1 MPTGGST
8 SLDRVNFSAVTRF
21 ETLCEA
27 AEESLERSGVPGASI
42 GVDHDGAEDAAG
54 FGVTSI
60 EHPLEVDAE
69 TLFQIGSITKTVTGT
84 LALQLVENGALDL
97 DAPIRRYLPTFRLA
111 DDDVAERVTTRHLLT
126 HTGGW
131 YGDYFADPSRGDDA
145 LERILPELAEL
156 PQLAPLGQIWSYCNS
171 GFYIAG
177 RVIEV
182 LTGKPFESAA
192 RELVLEPLG
201 MSRSFFFPEE
211 VLSHRFA
218 VGHRDEEGQTIVA
231 RPWALARAASVAGGI
246 TSNVRDLLRY
256 ARFHLGQEPGPLTQE
271 SISIMREPQIE
282 TGDRD
287 MALTWFLREVE
298 GVAFAEHDGGTNG
311 QMARLMLVPEADFA
325 LAILTNHSPA
335 GNDVL
340 RELSR
345 VALRLYLGVE
355 EPEPE
360 PIDLSPEQLAE
371 YAGDYSNPWAEV
383 ELRAEERRLVGQTTP
398 KAGFP
403 TKDTPPL
410 PPPPPATLA
419 FYDTDRVF
427 VEEGPLTGT
436 QGDFVRD
443 GDGRIAWFR
452 SGGRLHA
459 RRS

>member
-1 MPTGGST
+1 M
-8 SLDRVNFSAVTRF
+8 TRF

-42 GVDHDGAEDAAG
+42 GVEHDGAEDAAG
-54 FGVTSI
+54 LGVTSI

-84 LALQLVENGALDL
+84 LALQLVEKGELDL
-97 DAPIRRYLPTFRLA
+97 DAPIRRYLPTLRLA

-218 VGHRDEEGQTIVA
+218 VGHRDEDGQTIVA
-231 RPWALARAASVAGGI
+231 RPWALARAASAAGGI
-246 TSNVRDLLRY
+246 TASVGDLLRY
-256 ARFHLGQEPGPLTQE
+256 ARFHFEWPPGPQ
-271 SISIMREPQIE
+271 MREPQIE
-282 TGDRD
+282 TDDLGRK
-287 MALTWFLREVE
+287 MALTWFVREVD
-298 GVAFAEHDGGTNG
+298 GLGFAEHDGGTNG
-311 QMARLMLVPEADFA
+311 QMARLMLAPEAGFA

-340 RELSR
+340 RE
-345 VALRLYLGVE
+345 VTHHALRLYLGIDTRD
-355 EPEPE
+355 PEPR
-360 PIDLSPEQLAE
+360 DLSDGQLAE
-371 YAGDYSNPWAEV
+371 YAGVYSNPWSEI
-383 ELRAEERRLVGQTTP
+383 ELRTADGRLVSQTTF

-410 PPPPPATLA
+410 PPPAPATLA

-436 QGDFVRD
+436 RGDFVRGD
-443 GDGRIAWFR
+443 DGRIAWLR

-459 RRS
+459 KRS

>member
-1 MPTGGST
+1 M
-8 SLDRVNFSAVTRF
+8 TRF

-27 AEESLERSGVPGASI
+27 AEESLERLGVPGASI
-42 GVDHDGAEDAAG
+42 GVEHDGVEDAAG

-60 EHPLEVDAE
+60 EHPLAVEAE

-84 LALQLVENGALDL
+84 LALQLVEQGELDL
-97 DAPIRRYLPTFRLA
+97 DVPIRRYLPTLQLA

-131 YGDYFADPSRGDDA
+131 FGDYFADPSRGDDA

-201 MSRSFFFPEE
+201 MSSSFFFSEE

-218 VGHRDEEGQTIVA
+218 VGHRDEDGQTIVA

-256 ARFHLGQEPGPLTQE
+256 ARFHLGREPGPLTRE
-271 SISIMREPQIE
+271 SISLMREPQIE

-287 MALTWFLREVE
+287 MALTWFVREVE
-298 GVAFAEHDGGTNG
+298 GVVLAEHDGGTNG
-311 QMARLMLVPEADFA
+311 QMARLLLAPEEGFA

-340 RELSR
+340 RDLSR

-371 YAGDYSNPWAEV
+371 YAGDYSNPWSEV
-383 ELRAEERRLVGQTTP
+383 GLRAEERRLVGQTTYR
-398 KAGFP
+398 AGFP

-443 GDGRIAWFR
+443 DDGRIAWFR
-452 SGGRLHA
+452 SGRRLHA
-459 RRS
+459 PG

>member
-1 MPTGGST
+1 
-8 SLDRVNFSAVTRF
+8 VTRF

-27 AEESLERSGVPGASI
+27 ARESVERFGVPGASI
-42 GVDHDGAEDAAG
+42 GVEHDGVEGVAG

-60 EHPLEVDAE
+60 EHPLEVDAG

-84 LALQLVENGALDL
+84 LALQLVEQGELDL
-97 DAPIRRYLPTFRLA
+97 DAPIRRYLPDLRLA

-131 YGDYFADPSRGDDA
+131 FGDYFADPGRGDDA
-145 LERILPELAEL
+145 LERILLELAEL

-177 RVIEV
+177 CVIEV

-201 MSRSFFFPEE
+201 MSRSFFFSEE

-218 VGHRDEEGQTIVA
+218 VGHRNEDGQAIVA
-231 RPWALARAASVAGGI
+231 RPWALARAASAAGGI
-246 TSNVRDLLRY
+246 TSSVRDLLRY
-256 ARFHLGQEPGPLTQE
+256 ARFHLGREPGPLTRE
-271 SISIMREPQIE
+271 LISLMREPQIE

-287 MALTWFLREVE
+287 MALTWFVRELE
-298 GVAFAEHDGGTNG
+298 GVVLAEHDGGTNG
-311 QMARLMLVPEADFA
+311 QMARLMLAPEAGFA

-335 GNDVL
+335 GNDVF

-345 VALRLYLGVE
+345 VALRLYVGVE

-360 PIDLSPEQLAE
+360 PIDLSSEQLAE
-371 YAGDYSNPWAEV
+371 YAGDYSNPWSDVA
-383 ELRAEERRLVGQTTP
+383 LRAEETRLVGQTTY

-436 QGDFVRD
+436 RGDFVRD
-443 GDGRIAWFR
+443 DNGRIAWFR

-459 RRS
+459 KRS

>member
-1 MPTGGST
+1 M
-8 SLDRVNFSAVTRF
+8 TRF

-27 AEESLERSGVPGASI
+27 AQESVERSGVPGASI
-42 GVDHDGAEDAAG
+42 GVEHDGAADAAG

-84 LALQLVENGALDL
+84 LALQLVEKGELGL
-97 DAPIRRYLPTFRLA
+97 DAPIRRYLPTLRLA
-111 DDDVAERVTTRHLLT
+111 DDDVAEHVTTRHLLT

-156 PQLAPLGQIWSYCNS
+156 PQLAPLGQVWSYCNS

-182 LTGKPFESAA
+182 LTGKAFESAA

-201 MSRSFFFPEE
+201 MSRSFFFSEE

-218 VGHRDEEGQTIVA
+218 VGHRDEDGQTIVA

-287 MALTWFLREVE
+287 MALTWFVREVE
-298 GVAFAEHDGGTNG
+298 GVALAEHDGGTNG
-311 QMARLMLVPEADFA
+311 QMARLMLAPEAGFA

-335 GNDVL
+335 GNDML

-360 PIDLSPEQLAE
+360 PIDLSPEQLAD
-371 YAGDYSNPWAEV
+371 YAGDYTNPWAEV
-383 ELRAEERRLVGQTTP
+383 QLRAEERRLVGRTTH

-436 QGDFVRD
+436 QSDFVRD
-443 GDGRIAWFR
+443 DDGRIAWFR

>member
-1 MPTGGST
+1 M
-8 SLDRVNFSAVTRF
+8 
-21 ETLCEA
+21 
-27 AEESLERSGVPGASI
+27 PGASI
-42 GVDHDGAEDAAG
+42 GVEHEGVEEVTG
-54 FGVTSI
+54 VGVTSL
-60 EHPLEVDAE
+60 EHPLQVDGD
-69 TLFQIGSITKTVTGT
+69 TLFQIGSVTKTVTGT
-84 LALQLVENGALDL
+84 VAMRLVEQGELDL
-97 DAPIRRYLPTFRLA
+97 DAPVRRYLPDLRLA
-111 DDDVAERVTTRHLLT
+111 DEDVAERVTMRHLLT

-131 YGDYFADPSRGDDA
+131 FGDYFADPSRGDDA

-156 PQLAPLGQIWSYCNS
+156 PQLAPLGQVWSYCNS

-218 VGHRDEEGQTIVA
+218 VGHRDEDGQTIVA

-246 TSNVRDLLRY
+246 TSSVRDLLRY

-271 SISIMREPQIE
+271 SISLMREPRIE

-287 MALTWFLREVE
+287 MALTWFVREVE
-298 GVAFAEHDGGTNG
+298 GVALAEHDGGTNG
-311 QMARLMLVPEADFA
+311 QMARLMLAPEAGFA

-355 EPEPE
+355 EPEPG

-371 YAGDYSNPWAEV
+371 YAGDYSNPWSDV
-383 ELRAEERRLVGQTTP
+383 ELRAEERRLVGQTTF

-436 QGDFVRD
+436 RGDFVRD
-443 GDGRIAWFR
+443 DDGRITWFR

-459 RRS
+459 KMS

>member
-1 MPTGGST
+1 M
-8 SLDRVNFSAVTRF
+8 TRF

-27 AEESLERSGVPGASI
+27 ARESLERFGVPGASI
-42 GVDHDGAEDAAG
+42 GVEHDGVEDAAG

-60 EHPLEVDAE
+60 EHPLEVDPG
-69 TLFQIGSITKTVTGT
+69 TLFQTGSITKTVTGT
-84 LALQLVENGALDL
+84 LALPLVGQGELDL
-97 DAPIRRYLPTFRLA
+97 DVPIRRYLPKLRLA
-111 DDDVAERVTTRHLLT
+111 DDDVAERVTMRHLLT

-131 YGDYFADPSRGDDA
+131 FGDHFADPSRGDDA

-171 GFYIAG
+171 GFYVAG

-182 LTGKPFESAA
+182 LTGRPYESAA

-201 MSRSFFFPEE
+201 MRSSFFFPEE

-218 VGHRDEEGQTIVA
+218 VGHRDEDGQTIVA
-231 RPWALARAASVAGGI
+231 RPWALARAASAAGGI
-246 TSNVRDLLRY
+246 TSSVRDLLRN
-256 ARFHLGQEPGPLTQE
+256 ARFHFEWPPGPQ
-271 SISIMREPQIE
+271 MREPQIE
-282 TGDRD
+282 TDDPGRK
-287 MALTWFLREVE
+287 MALTWFVREVD
-298 GVAFAEHDGGTNG
+298 GLVFAEHDGGTNG
-311 QMARLMLVPEADFA
+311 QMARLMLAPEAGFA

-340 RELSR
+340 REVTR
-345 VALRLYLGVE
+345 QALRLYLGIDARD
-355 EPEPE
+355 PELRN
-360 PIDLSPEQLAE
+360 LSHEQLAE
-371 YAGDYSNPWAEV
+371 YGGVYSNPWSAI
-383 ELRAEERRLVGQTTP
+383 ELRAEGGRLVAETTF

-419 FYDTDRVF
+419 FYDTDRIF

-436 QGDFVRD
+436 RGDFVRD
-443 GDGRIAWFR
+443 DDGRIAWFR

-459 RRS
+459 KRS

>member
-1 MPTGGST
+1 M
-8 SLDRVNFSAVTRF
+8 TRF

-42 GVDHDGAEDAAG
+42 GVEHDGAEDAAG

-84 LALQLVENGALDL
+84 LALQLVEKGELDL
-97 DAPIRRYLPTFRLA
+97 DAPLRSYLPTLRLA
-111 DDDVAERVTTRHLLT
+111 DNDVAERVTTRHLLT

-218 VGHRDEEGQTIVA
+218 VGHRDEDGQTIVA

-246 TSNVRDLLRY
+246 TSNIRDLLRY
-256 ARFHLGQEPGPLTQE
+256 ARFHLGQEPGPLTPE
-271 SISIMREPQIE
+271 SISSMREPQIE

-287 MALTWFLREVE
+287 MALTWFVREVE
-298 GVAFAEHDGGTNG
+298 GVALAEHDGGTNG
-311 QMARLMLVPEADFA
+311 QMARLMLAPEAGFA
-325 LAILTNHSPA
+325 LAILTNHSPV

-355 EPEPE
+355 EPEPQ

-371 YAGDYSNPWAEV
+371 YAGDYSNPWSEV
-383 ELRAEERRLVGQTTP
+383 ELRAEERRLVGQTTYR
-398 KAGFP
+398 AGFP

-419 FYDTDRVF
+419 FCDTDRVF

-443 GDGRIAWFR
+443 DDGRIAWFR

-459 RRS
+459 KRS

>member
-1 MPTGGST
+1 MT
-8 SLDRVNFSAVTRF
+8 SL
-21 ETLCEA
+21 
-27 AEESLERSGVPGASI
+27 
-42 GVDHDGAEDAAG
+42 
-54 FGVTSI
+54 
-60 EHPLEVDAE
+60 EHPLKVDGD
-69 TLFQIGSITKTVTGT
+69 TLFQIGSVTKTVTGT
-84 LALQLVENGALDL
+84 VAMRLVEQGELDL
-97 DAPIRRYLPTFRLA
+97 DAPVRSYLPDLRLA
-111 DDDVAERVTTRHLLT
+111 DEDVAERVTMRHLLT

-131 YGDYFADPSRGDDA
+131 FGDYFADPSRGDDA

-156 PQLAPLGQIWSYCNS
+156 PQLAPLGQVWSYCNS

-218 VGHRDEEGQTIVA
+218 VGHRDEDGQTIVA

-246 TSNVRDLLRY
+246 TSSVRDLLRY
-256 ARFHLGQEPGPLTQE
+256 ARFHLGREPGPLTQE
-271 SISIMREPQIE
+271 SISLMREPQIG

-287 MALTWFLREVE
+287 MALTWFVREVE
-298 GVAFAEHDGGTNG
+298 GVALAEHDGGTNG
-311 QMARLMLVPEADFA
+311 QMARLMLAPEAGFA

-371 YAGDYSNPWAEV
+371 YAGDYSNPWSDV
-383 ELRAEERRLVGQTTP
+383 ELRAEERRLVGETTF

-427 VEEGPLTGT
+427 VEQGPLTGT
-436 QGDFVRD
+436 QSDFVRD
-443 GDGRIAWFR
+443 DDGRIAWFR

-459 RRS
+459 SRG

>member
-1 MPTGGST
+1 M
-8 SLDRVNFSAVTRF
+8 TRF

-27 AEESLERSGVPGASI
+27 ARESVERFGVPGASI
-42 GVDHDGAEDAAG
+42 GVEHDGVEGVAG

-60 EHPLEVDAE
+60 EHPLEVDAG

-84 LALQLVENGALDL
+84 LALQLVEQGELDL
-97 DAPIRRYLPTFRLA
+97 DAPIRRYLPDLRLA

-131 YGDYFADPSRGDDA
+131 FGDYFADPGRGDDA
-145 LERILPELAEL
+145 LERILLELAEL

-177 RVIEV
+177 CVIEV

-201 MSRSFFFPEE
+201 MSRSFFFSEE

-218 VGHRDEEGQTIVA
+218 VGHRNEDGQAIVA
-231 RPWALARAASVAGGI
+231 RPWALARAASAAGGI
-246 TSNVRDLLRY
+246 TSSVRDLLRY
-256 ARFHLGQEPGPLTQE
+256 ARFHLGREPGPLTRE
-271 SISIMREPQIE
+271 LISLMREPQIE

-287 MALTWFLREVE
+287 MALTWFVRELE
-298 GVAFAEHDGGTNG
+298 GVVLAEHDGGTNG
-311 QMARLMLVPEADFA
+311 QMARLMLAPEAGFA

-335 GNDVL
+335 GNDVF

-345 VALRLYLGVE
+345 VALRLYVGVE

-360 PIDLSPEQLAE
+360 PIDLSSEQLAE
-371 YAGDYSNPWAEV
+371 YAGDYSNPWSDVA
-383 ELRAEERRLVGQTTP
+383 LRAEETRLVGQTTY

-436 QGDFVRD
+436 RGDFVRD
-443 GDGRIAWFR
+443 DNGRIAWFR

-459 RRS
+459 KRS